1 MRIKRL
7 NLSDE
12 MEKQLGKNRNTVLA
26 VWYKIAYFEK
36 RYGYCDKTDGDFS
49 RMLDISIPTVQRA
62 LRKLIKLGLVKKEKP
77 DFWHRK
83 LYVIRPDQEE
93 IMETVNKEEVI
104 EQVNNVD
111 TSNDPLYSIVYGN
124 KYNKD
129 KYNEYHKPK
138 NEEVIPEIK
147 SIEVTTPEIKPIE
160 VEILRDEFDA
170 EIVDKA
176 VQILNQKEERIFN
189 VLKYT
194 RGICLNIIKNK
205 KSLAKKEIKKQKQL
219 ALFEEIKASRSER
232 NDFIVPNDWYYDW
245 MEV

>member
-7 NLSDE
+7 NLSDD

-83 LYVIRPDQEE
+83 LYVIRPDQE

-104 EQVNNVD
+104 EQVKNVD

-147 SIEVTTPEIKPIE
+147 VTEVEIKPKQEVVETDDFDLTKMTVDELKTFATENDIE
-160 VEILRDEFDA
+160 LTETKK
-170 EIVDKA
+170 VD
-176 VQILNQKEERIFN
+176 
-189 VLKYT
+189 
-194 RGICLNIIKNK
+194 II
-205 KSLAKKEIKKQKQL
+205 
-219 ALFEEIKASRSER
+219 EEIAKAFE
-232 NDFIVPNDWYYDW
+232 
-245 MEV
+245 M

>member
-7 NLSDE
+7 NLSDD
-12 MEKQLGKNRNTVLA
+12 MEKQLGRNRNTVLS

-62 LRKLIKLGLVKKEKP
+62 LRKLIKLGLVKKEKR

-83 LYVIRPDQEE
+83 LYVIRPDQE
-93 IMETVNKEEVI
+93 IMETVNKEEEVI
-104 EQVNNVD
+104 EQVKNVD

-138 NEEVIPEIK
+138 NEEVIPENK
-147 SIEVTTPEIKPIE
+147 VTEVEIKPIE

-176 VQILNQKEERIFN
+176 LHILNQKEERIFN

-194 RGICLNIIKNK
+194 RGICLNIIKNQ

-232 NDFIVPNDWYYDW
+232 NDFIVPNNWYYDW

>member
-7 NLSDE
+7 NLSDD

-62 LRKLIKLGLVKKEKP
+62 LRKLIKLGLVKKEKR

-111 TSNDPLYSIVYGN
+111 TSNDPLYSIVYAN
-124 KYNKD
+124 PYNKG
-129 KYNEYHKPK
+129 KYNEYHNPK
-138 NEEVIPEIK
+138 VEI
-147 SIEVTTPEIKPIE
+147 EATTPENKPLEVEIKPTE

-176 VQILNQKEERIFN
+176 LQILNQKEERIFN

-205 KSLAKKEIKKQKQL
+205 KSLAKKEAKQQKQL

-232 NDFIVPNDWYYDW
+232 NDFIVPNEWYYNW
-245 MEV
+245 MEC